1 MPRAQLV
8 LPAAHD
14 APLTV
19 TAVSAKLGVS
29 ASTLRTWERRYG
41 LGPGERSAGSH
52 RRYLPEDVARLTHM
66 IELIQS
72 GVTPSDAAAIVL
84 AQDKGE
90 LEEVRPPRTADELV
104 VAARAGDRD
113 RLVHL
118 IEASVSEKGLLH
130 TWMLLVEPAF
140 EVMATDYHGEIP
152 GIAGSSM
159 LSQAMY
165 DVLRVM
171 SEQRPEPKFP
181 SSPSIIILGDRAH
194 LLPAHVIGVALRWYG
209 PNVVVLGACSRG
221 WIGGSEKLDA
231 FVENIDSHV
240 AALITMGQG
249 EDCKNFVSAAV
260 HNHGIDVI
268 EVGTQSPRVLDDH
281 VLRVRTVSAC
291 VEETLAL
298 LSAKVPAASVR

>member
-8 LPAAHD
+8 PPAAHD

-72 GVTPSDAAAIVL
+72 GVTPADSAAIVL

-104 VAARAGDRD
+104 VAAQAGDRD

-118 IEASVSEKGLLH
+118 IEASVIEKGLLH
-130 TWMLLVEPAF
+130 SWMLLVEPAF
-140 EVMATDYHGEIP
+140 EIMATDYHGEIP

-221 WIGGSEKLDA
+221 WTGGREKLDA

-298 LSAKVPAASVR
+298 LGAKAPAASVR

>member
-90 LEEVRPPRTADELV
+90 LEEVRPH
-104 VAARAGDRD
+104 ARQMN
-113 RLVHL
+113 
-118 IEASVSEKGLLH
+118 
-130 TWMLLVEPAF
+130 W
-140 EVMATDYHGEIP
+140 
-152 GIAGSSM
+152 
-159 LSQAMY
+159 
-165 DVLRVM
+165 
-171 SEQRPEPKFP
+171 
-181 SSPSIIILGDRAH
+181 
-194 LLPAHVIGVALRWYG
+194 LLPREQVIGTALF
-209 PNVVVLGACSRG
+209 
-221 WIGGSEKLDA
+221 I
-231 FVENIDSHV
+231 
-240 AALITMGQG
+240 
-249 EDCKNFVSAAV
+249 
-260 HNHGIDVI
+260 
-268 EVGTQSPRVLDDH
+268 
-281 VLRVRTVSAC
+281 
-291 VEETLAL
+291 
-298 LSAKVPAASVR
+298 

>member
-152 GIAGSSM
+152 VIAGSSM
-159 LSQAMY
+159 LRQAMY
-165 DVLRVM
+165 EVLRLK
-171 SEQRPEPKFP
+171 SEQRP
-181 SSPSIIILGDRAH
+181 
-194 LLPAHVIGVALRWYG
+194 
-209 PNVVVLGACSRG
+209 
-221 WIGGSEKLDA
+221 
-231 FVENIDSHV
+231 
-240 AALITMGQG
+240 
-249 EDCKNFVSAAV
+249 
-260 HNHGIDVI
+260 
-268 EVGTQSPRVLDDH
+268 
-281 VLRVRTVSAC
+281 
-291 VEETLAL
+291 
-298 LSAKVPAASVR
+298 